1 MEATTDEKGFYNSH
15 LVLFWLSNTKDIH
28 AALIQWTNNK

>member
-1 MEATTDEKGFYNSH
+1 MEAATDEKDFCNSH

-28 AALIQWTNNK
+28 VTCIQWINNK